1 MKNRR
6 EFLMALLAAGAGLA
20 ACGSAERLPSV
31 PVSTAQ
37 GDTSPDMPPPTEPA
51 PTDAAPA
58 EGGARPVARGEIS
71 PALVNANNRFGLKLF
86 ANLREADAAG
96 NVFISPASVAIA
108 LAMTYNGA
116 GGETQQ
122 AMARALELN
131 GLSLDEVNQ
140 SYAAL
145 LQTLATADPKVT
157 LSIANSLWGRQDV
170 AFRQDFL
177 ARVRLFYEAE
187 VSALDFSDPAT
198 VDIINA
204 WVNEKTNRKISR
216 ILDRIS
222 DDAILFLINAI
233 YFKGAWVKAFDP
245 QATREQPFILLDGSQ
260 KPVSM
265 MSRSGEFRHLRGA
278 DFQAVS
284 LPFGAPDAEGR
295 FSMYVF
301 LPDESSSLDALAAR
315 LTAEQWA
322 AWMAQFAPAE
332 GFLAM
337 PRYTLEYEA
346 GLNNALSALGMG
358 VAFDPQQADFSLMV
372 DLRPENVFISS
383 VRHKTFIEVN
393 EEGAEAAAVTSV
405 EMGVTSAREE
415 PERFTMIVERPFL
428 VAIRDDR
435 SGAVLFIGAIVAP

>member
-6 EFLMALLAAGAGLA
+6 EFLIALLAAGAGLA
-20 ACGSAERLPSV
+20 ACGSAERPPSV
-31 PVSTAQ
+31 PVSTPR
-37 GDTSPDMPPPTEPA
+37 GDIQPDA
-51 PTDAAPA
+51 PTAVAPA
-58 EGGARPVARGEIS
+58 EGAPRPVARGEMS
-71 PALVNANNRFGLKLF
+71 PALVAANNRFGLKLF
-86 ANLREADAAG
+86 ANLRDADAAG

-108 LAMTYNGA
+108 LAMTHNGA

-177 ARVRLFYEAE
+177 ARVRLFYAAE

-198 VDIINA
+198 VDAINA

-245 QATREQPFILLDGSQ
+245 QVTREQPFILLDGSRKQ
-260 KPVSM
+260 VPM
-265 MSRSGEFRHLRGA
+265 MSRSGTFHYLRGE

-284 LPFGAPDAEGR
+284 LPFGAPDAESR
-295 FSMYVF
+295 FSMVVF
-301 LPDESSSLDALAAR
+301 LPDESSSLDALTAR

-322 AWMAQFAPAE
+322 TWMGQFGPSE

-346 GLNNALSALGMG
+346 GLNNALSALGMS
-358 VAFDPQQADFSLMV
+358 VAFDPQRADFSPMV
-372 DLRPENVFISS
+372 DLRPENVFISN
-383 VRHKTFIEVN
+383 VMHKTFIEVN

-428 VAIRDDR
+428 VAIRDDH
-435 SGAVLFIGAIVAP
+435 SGALLFIGAIVAP

>member
-6 EFLMALLAAGAGLA
+6 AFLMALLTAGVGLA
-20 ACGSAERLPSV
+20 ACDRAERLPAV
-31 PVSTAQ
+31 PVSTPQ
-37 GDTSPDMPPPTEPA
+37 RDT
-51 PTDAAPA
+51 PTDAPSPTATAPA
-58 EGGARPVARGEIS
+58 GGGVRPVARGEIT
-71 PALVNANNRFGLKLF
+71 PALVEANNRFGLKLF
-86 ANLREADAAG
+86 ARLREAEAAG
-96 NVFISPASVAIA
+96 NTFISPASVAIA

-116 GGETQQ
+116 AGETQQ
-122 AMARALELN
+122 AMAGALELN

-177 ARVRLFYEAE
+177 SRVKLFYEAE

-198 VDIINA
+198 VNAINA
-204 WVNEKTNRKISR
+204 WVSEKTAGRITR
-216 ILDRIS
+216 ILDRIA

-233 YFKGAWVKAFDP
+233 YFKGAWARAFDP
-245 QATREQPFILLDGSQ
+245 QVTREQPFMLPDGSQ
-260 KPVSM
+260 KQVRM
-265 MSRSGEFRHLRGA
+265 MSRSGKFSYLRGD

-284 LPFGAPDAEGR
+284 LPFGATEAESR
-295 FSMYVF
+295 FSMVVL

-322 AWMAQFAPAE
+322 AWTGQFAPAE

-346 GLNNALSALGMG
+346 GLNDALSALGMG
-358 VAFDPQQADFSLMV
+358 VAFDPQRADFGPMV
-372 DLRPENVFISS
+372 DLRPRNVFISN

-393 EEGAEAAAVTSV
+393 EEGAEAAAVTAV
-405 EMGVTSAREE
+405 EMGVTSAREA
-415 PERFTMIVERPFL
+415 PERFTMIVERPFV
-428 VAIRDDR
+428 VAIRDDH
-435 SGAVLFIGAIVAP
+435 SGALLFIGAIVSP

>member
-6 EFLMALLAAGAGLA
+6 EFLIALLAASAGLG
-20 ACGSAERLPSV
+20 ACASA
-31 PVSTAQ
+31 
-37 GDTSPDMPPPTEPA
+37 EPA
-51 PTDAAPA
+51 PPLSTPVPQRDMPLDAPAPVEQAPTATAPA
-58 EGGARPVARGEIS
+58 EGGPRPVARGEIS
-71 PALVNANNRFGLKLF
+71 PALVDANNRFGLKLF
-86 ANLREADAAG
+86 ANLRDADAAG

-122 AMARALELN
+122 AMARALEFN

-187 VSALDFSDPAT
+187 VSALDFSDPTT
-198 VDIINA
+198 VDTINA
-204 WVNEKTNRKISR
+204 WVNEKTNRKIPR

-245 QATREQPFILLDGSQ
+245 QLTREQPFILSDGSQ
-260 KPVSM
+260 KQVPM
-265 MSRSGEFRHLRGA
+265 MSRSGEFRYLRGE

-284 LPFGAPDAEGR
+284 LPFGAPDTESR
-295 FSMYVF
+295 FSMLVF
-301 LPDESSSLDALAAR
+301 LPDPSSSLDALTGR

-322 AWMAQFAPAE
+322 MWMAQFGLAE

-346 GLNNALSALGMG
+346 GLNGALIALGMG
-358 VAFDPQQADFSLMV
+358 VAFDPQQADFGPMV

-383 VRHKTFIEVN
+383 VMHKTFIEVN

-405 EMGVTSAREE
+405 EMGVTSVREQ

-428 VAIRDDR
+428 VAIRDDQ

>member
-6 EFLMALLAAGAGLA
+6 EFLTALLAAGVGLA
-20 ACGSAERLPSV
+20 ACGRAEQLPAV
-31 PVSTAQ
+31 PVSISQ
-37 GDTSPDMPPPTEPA
+37 RDTPTDTPAPREPA
-51 PTDAAPA
+51 PTATAPA
-58 EGGARPVARGEIS
+58 GGGARPVARGEIS
-71 PALVNANNRFGLKLF
+71 PALVEANNRFGLKLF
-86 ANLREADAAG
+86 ANLRDADAAG

-122 AMARALELN
+122 AMAGALELN

-177 ARVRLFYEAE
+177 ARVKLFYEAE

-198 VDIINA
+198 VNAINA
-204 WVNEKTNRKISR
+204 WVSEKTNRKITR
-216 ILDRIS
+216 ILDRIA

-245 QATREQPFILLDGSQ
+245 QVTREQPFILLDGSQ
-260 KPVSM
+260 KQVRM
-265 MSRSGEFRHLRGA
+265 MSRSGEFSYLRGD

-284 LPFGAPDAEGR
+284 LPFGAPDTESR
-295 FSMYVF
+295 FSMVVL
-301 LPDESSSLDALAAR
+301 LPDESSSLDALTAR

-322 AWMAQFAPAE
+322 TWMGQFVWSP

-358 VAFDPQQADFSLMV
+358 VAFDPQRADFSPMV
-372 DLRPENVFISS
+372 DLRPENVFISN
-383 VRHKTFIEVN
+383 VKHKTFIEVN

-428 VAIRDDR
+428 VAIRDDH
-435 SGAVLFIGAIVAP
+435 SGALLFVGAIVSP

>member
-6 EFLMALLAAGAGLA
+6 EFLIALLAASAGLG
-20 ACGSAERLPSV
+20 ACASA
-31 PVSTAQ
+31 
-37 GDTSPDMPPPTEPA
+37 EPA
-51 PTDAAPA
+51 PPLSTPVPQRDMPLDAPAPVEQAPTATAPA
-58 EGGARPVARGEIS
+58 EGGPRPVARGEIS
-71 PALVNANNRFGLKLF
+71 PALVDANNRFGLKLF
-86 ANLREADAAG
+86 ANLRDADAAG
-96 NVFISPASVAIA
+96 NVFISPVSVAIA

-116 GGETQQ
+116 AGETQQ

-131 GLSLDEVNQ
+131 SLSLDEVNQ

-170 AFRQDFL
+170 AFKQDFL

-198 VDIINA
+198 VDTINA
-204 WVNEKTNRKISR
+204 WVNEKTNRKIPR

-245 QATREQPFILLDGSQ
+245 QLTREQPFILSDGSQ
-260 KPVSM
+260 KQVPM
-265 MSRSGEFRHLRGA
+265 MSRSGEFRYLRGE

-284 LPFGAPDAEGR
+284 LPFGAPDTASR
-295 FSMYVF
+295 FSMLVF
-301 LPDESSSLDALAAR
+301 LPDESSSLDALTAR

-322 AWMAQFAPAE
+322 TWMAQFGPAE

-346 GLNNALSALGMG
+346 GLNGALTALDMG
-358 VAFDPQQADFSLMV
+358 VAFDPQQADFGPMV
-372 DLRPENVFISS
+372 DLQPENVFISS
-383 VRHKTFIEVN
+383 VMHKTFIEVN

-405 EMGVTSAREE
+405 EMGVTSVREQ

-428 VAIRDDR
+428 VAIRDDQ

>member
-6 EFLMALLAAGAGLA
+6 EFLIALLAASAGLG
-20 ACGSAERLPSV
+20 ACASA
-31 PVSTAQ
+31 
-37 GDTSPDMPPPTEPA
+37 EPA
-51 PTDAAPA
+51 PPLSTPVPQRDMPLDAPAPVEQAPTAAAPV
-58 EGGARPVARGEIS
+58 EGVPRPVARGEIS
-71 PALVNANNRFGLKLF
+71 PALVDANNRFGLKLF
-86 ANLREADAAG
+86 ANLRDADAAG

-122 AMARALELN
+122 AMARALELS

-157 LSIANSLWGRQDV
+157 LSIANSLWSRQDV
-170 AFRQDFL
+170 AFKQDFL
-177 ARVRLFYEAE
+177 ARVRLFYQAE

-198 VDIINA
+198 VDAINA
-204 WVNEKTNRKISR
+204 WVNEKTNRKIPR

-245 QATREQPFILLDGSQ
+245 QLTREQPFILSDGSQ
-260 KPVSM
+260 KQVPM
-265 MSRSGEFRHLRGA
+265 MSRSGEFRYLRGE

-284 LPFGAPDAEGR
+284 LPFGAPDTESR
-295 FSMYVF
+295 FSMLVF
-301 LPDESSSLDALAAR
+301 LPDPSSSLDALTGR

-322 AWMAQFAPAE
+322 MWMAQFGLAE

-346 GLNNALSALGMG
+346 GLNGALNALGMG
-358 VAFDPQQADFSLMV
+358 VAFDPQQADFGPMV

-383 VRHKTFIEVN
+383 VMHKTFIEVN

-428 VAIRDDR
+428 VAIRDDQ

>member
-37 GDTSPDMPPPTEPA
+37 GDTSPDMPTPTEPA

-428 VAIRDDR
+428 VAICDDR

>member
-6 EFLMALLAAGAGLA
+6 EFLIALLAASAGLG
-20 ACGSAERLPSV
+20 ACASA
-31 PVSTAQ
+31 
-37 GDTSPDMPPPTEPA
+37 EPA
-51 PTDAAPA
+51 PPLSTPVPQRDMLLDAPAPVEQTPTATAPA
-58 EGGARPVARGEIS
+58 EGGPRPVARGEIS
-71 PALVNANNRFGLKLF
+71 PALVDANNRFGLKLF
-86 ANLREADAAG
+86 ANLRDADAAG
-96 NVFISPASVAIA
+96 NVFISPVSVAIA

-131 GLSLDEVNQ
+131 SLSLDEVNQ

-170 AFRQDFL
+170 AFKQDFL

-198 VDIINA
+198 VDTINA

-245 QATREQPFILLDGSQ
+245 QVTREQPFILLDGSQ
-260 KPVSM
+260 KQVPM
-265 MSRSGEFRHLRGA
+265 MSRSGEFRYLRGE

-284 LPFGAPDAEGR
+284 LPFGAPDTASR
-295 FSMYVF
+295 FSMFVF
-301 LPDESSSLDALAAR
+301 LPDESSSLDALTAR

-322 AWMAQFAPAE
+322 MWMAQFGPAE

-346 GLNNALSALGMG
+346 GLNGALTALGMG
-358 VAFDPQQADFSLMV
+358 VAFDPQQADFGPMV
-372 DLRPENVFISS
+372 DLQPENVFISS
-383 VRHKTFIEVN
+383 VMHKTFIEVN

-405 EMGVTSAREE
+405 EMGVTSVREQ

-428 VAIRDDR
+428 VAIRDDQ

>member
-6 EFLMALLAAGAGLA
+6 EFLIALLAASAGLG
-20 ACGSAERLPSV
+20 ACASA
-31 PVSTAQ
+31 
-37 GDTSPDMPPPTEPA
+37 EPA
-51 PTDAAPA
+51 PPLSTPVPQRDMPLDAPAPVEQAPTATAPA
-58 EGGARPVARGEIS
+58 EGGPRPVARGEIS
-71 PALVNANNRFGLKLF
+71 PALVDANNRFGLKLF
-86 ANLREADAAG
+86 ANLRDADAAG

-187 VSALDFSDPAT
+187 VSALDFSDPTT
-198 VDIINA
+198 VDTINA
-204 WVNEKTNRKISR
+204 WVNEKTNRKIPR

-245 QATREQPFILLDGSQ
+245 QLTREQPFILSDGSQ
-260 KPVSM
+260 KQVPM
-265 MSRSGEFRHLRGA
+265 MSRSGEFRYLRGE

-284 LPFGAPDAEGR
+284 LPFGAPDTESR
-295 FSMYVF
+295 FSMLVF
-301 LPDESSSLDALAAR
+301 LPDPSSSLDALTGR

-322 AWMAQFAPAE
+322 MWMAQFGLAE

-346 GLNNALSALGMG
+346 GLNGALIALGMG
-358 VAFDPQQADFSLMV
+358 VAFDPQQADFGPMV
-372 DLRPENVFISS
+372 DFRPENVFISS
-383 VRHKTFIEVN
+383 VMHKTFIEVN

-405 EMGVTSAREE
+405 EMGVTSVREQ

-428 VAIRDDR
+428 VAIRDDQ

>member
-6 EFLMALLAAGAGLA
+6 EFLITLLAAGAGLA
-20 ACGSAERLPSV
+20 ACRGAERLPSA
-31 PVSTAQ
+31 PVSTPR
-37 GDTSPDMPPPTEPA
+37 GDIQPDAPRPTAPA
-51 PTDAAPA
+51 PTTAAPP
-58 EGGARPVARGEIS
+58 EGGPRPIARSEIS
-71 PALVNANNRFGLKLF
+71 PALVQANNRFGLKLF
-86 ANLREADAAG
+86 ANLRDADATG

-122 AMARALELN
+122 AMSRALELN
-131 GLSLDEVNQ
+131 GLSLDQVNQ

-145 LQTLATADPKVT
+145 LQTLATADPKAT
-157 LSIANSLWGRQDV
+157 LSIANSLWGRQDI

-177 ARVRLFYEAE
+177 ERVRLFYQAE
-187 VSALDFSDPAT
+187 VSARDFGDPAT
-198 VDIINA
+198 VDAINA
-204 WVNEKTNRKISR
+204 WVSEKTNRKITR

-245 QATREQPFILLDGSQ
+245 QVTREQPFILLDGSQ
-260 KPVSM
+260 KQVRM
-265 MSRSGEFRHLRGA
+265 MSRSGAFSYLRGE

-284 LPFGAPDAEGR
+284 LPFGAPDTESR

-301 LPDESSSLDALAAR
+301 LPDESSSLDALTAR

-322 AWMAQFAPAE
+322 TWMGQFGWSE

-346 GLNNALSALGMG
+346 GLNTALNALGMG
-358 VAFDPQQADFSLMV
+358 VAFDPQRADFGPMV
-372 DLRPENVFISS
+372 DLRPENVFISN
-383 VRHKTFIEVN
+383 VMHKTFIDVN

-428 VAIRDDR
+428 VAIRDDQ
-435 SGAVLFIGAIVAP
+435 SGALLFIGAIVSP

>member
-6 EFLMALLAAGAGLA
+6 EFLIALLAASAGLG
-20 ACGSAERLPSV
+20 ACASA
-31 PVSTAQ
+31 
-37 GDTSPDMPPPTEPA
+37 EPA
-51 PTDAAPA
+51 PPLSTPVPQRDMPLDAPAPVEQAPTATAPA
-58 EGGARPVARGEIS
+58 EGGPRPVARGEIS
-71 PALVNANNRFGLKLF
+71 PALVDANNRFGLKLF
-86 ANLREADAAG
+86 ANLRDADAAG

-187 VSALDFSDPAT
+187 VSALDFSDPTT
-198 VDIINA
+198 VDTINA
-204 WVNEKTNRKISR
+204 WVNEKTNRKIPR

-245 QATREQPFILLDGSQ
+245 QLTREQPFILSDGSRKQ
-260 KPVSM
+260 VPM
-265 MSRSGEFRHLRGA
+265 MSRSGEFRYLRGE
-278 DFQAVS
+278 DFQAVN
-284 LPFGAPDAEGR
+284 LPFGAPDTESR
-295 FSMYVF
+295 FSMLVF
-301 LPDESSSLDALAAR
+301 LPDPSSSLDALTGR

-322 AWMAQFAPAE
+322 MWMAQFGLAE

-346 GLNNALSALGMG
+346 GLNGALIALGMG
-358 VAFDPQQADFSLMV
+358 VAFDPQQADFGPMV

-383 VRHKTFIEVN
+383 VMHKTFIEVN

-405 EMGVTSAREE
+405 EMGVTSVREQ

-428 VAIRDDR
+428 VAIRDDQ